1 MAKLSPRAPLVTM
14 KMRLE
19 HVLVPLVVALDY
31 AALSWFPRLATMTG
45 HPEAAFRVGTVL
57 FIGVNA
63 GVLLL
68 GHREMPAWMKRR
80 SMLAAAPGS
89 IARWTVFVAIVVTAV
104 SYRLSAIARTPLDPE
119 QADMLPIITAA
130 SEKLLGGGNPYQ
142 RVDAFQA
149 AAGVVLPSWPV
160 PSLPGLWV
168 TYVPAWLP
176 ALWLPYVPAV
186 WLGFDLRLIG
196 LLAALLTAVLLGVAR
211 WSPRTGSDRSVDG
224 PLTAWL
230 RLVCAGALLLAP
242 AAVWF
247 GAIGHTQTYWL
258 YLTAFLWALSRR
270 WWGLAGL
277 GLGLSVM
284 SRHTVLPILPLL
296 VLFAWRCLA
305 PRERRWLAIGA
316 AAVVVVLVL
325 PFGVQGM
332 WQFAIGSPIWYMKF
346 GDQGWHGPRWWVTH
360 TFGLSTFLYPLG
372 LSRAIPWVGAM
383 LLAAVYVLAYRRVRD
398 VTSCVRY
405 LALILLVV
413 QVSVPTP
420 FRYEFFPVLL
430 VLSSLPLLAPA
441 RPDGAAVA
449 A

>member
-1 MAKLSPRAPLVTM
+1 
-14 KMRLE
+14 MRLE
-19 HVLVPLVVALDY
+19 HVLVPVVVALDY
-31 AALSWFPRLATMTG
+31 AALSWFPGLATLTG
-45 HPEAAFRVGTVL
+45 HPEAAFRVGSVL
-57 FIGVNA
+57 FIAANA

-68 GHREMPAWMKRR
+68 GHREMPAWVNRW
-80 SMLAAAPGS
+80 SMLGRAAGS
-89 IARWTVFVAIVVTAV
+89 RVRWIVFAVMVVAAV
-104 SYRLSAIARTPLDPE
+104 GYRLSAMARTPLDPE

-130 SEKLLGGGNPYQ
+130 SERLLGGGNPYQ
-142 RVDAFQA
+142 RLDAFQA
-149 AAGVVLPSWPV
+149 AAGVVLPSGPV

-186 WLGFDLRLIG
+186 WAGFDLRLIG

-211 WSPRTGSDRSVDG
+211 WSARTESDRSVDE

-230 RLVCAGALLLAP
+230 RLLAAGALLLAP

-270 WWGLAGL
+270 WWALAGL
-277 GLGLSVM
+277 GLGFSVM

-296 VLFAWRCLA
+296 ALFALRCLG
-305 PRERRWLAIGA
+305 PRDRRRLAIGA

-332 WQFAIGSPIWYMKF
+332 WQFAIGSPTWYMKF
-346 GDQGWHGPRWWVTH
+346 GDQGWNGPRWWVTH

-372 LSRAIPWVGAM
+372 LSRAIPWVGGV
-383 LLAAVYVLAYRRVRD
+383 LLAAVYVLAYRRVHD

-420 FRYEFFPVLL
+420 FRYEFFPILL
-430 VLSSLPLLAPA
+430 VLSSLPLLAQWP
-441 RPDGAAVA
+441 REGA
-449 A
+449 